1 MIKKSILERKGKAI
15 LKATTALLAA
25 VSLIS
30 MAQLSACAA
39 ATWSFWGDQEE
50 ISEEGSDTVCVA
62 TLYKGQTEQFLD
74 MGEVT
79 GEITW
84 SVENPEILD
93 ISEDGELIPLKV
105 GNTMVTLTV
114 NQEAED
120 AEEDVEDT
128 EGDIEE
134 EEETEVVP
142 DDDGEAD
149 SVSETEEHSYQYYIS
164 ICKKKAY
171 KAVKKARNAIGA
183 SYSQSRRMQKGYYD
197 CSSLIWRSYS
207 PYGILFGEEG
217 DWAPTAAD
225 QGLWCDEND
234 KTIGSAIDIS
244 EGKLLPGDLLFYSK
258 NSDNGRY
265 KKIYHVAMFE
275 GYQVN
280 YDEETGESVLS
291 GTVIEADGSSVVRNT
306 YRSEFTNSGKKII
319 ISARPTK

>member
-1 MIKKSILERKGKAI
+1 MIRKNILGRKGKII
-15 LKATTALLAA
+15 LKTTTALLTA

-39 ATWSFWGDQEE
+39 TTWSFWGDQEE
-50 ISEEGSDTVCVA
+50 ISEEGSDNVCVT

-84 SVENPEILD
+84 SVENPQILD
-93 ISEDGELIPLKV
+93 ISEDGELLPLKV
-105 GNTMVTLTV
+105 GNTMVTVVVRT
-114 NQEAED
+114 EAED
-120 AEEDVEDT
+120 TEEAAAVS
-128 EGDIEE
+128 GSGSQF
-134 EEETEVVP
+134 
-142 DDDGEAD
+142 DD
-149 SVSETEEHSYQYYIS
+149 VSEPEMEEHVYQYYVS

-183 SYSQSRRMQKGYYD
+183 SYSQSKRMQKGYYD
-197 CSSLIWRSYS
+197 CSSLVWRSYS

-225 QGLWCDEND
+225 EGLWCDENS
-234 KTIGSAIDIS
+234 KTIGSSIDIS

-258 NSDNGRY
+258 NADNGRY

-280 YDEETGESVLS
+280 YDEETGESTLS
-291 GTVIEADGSSVVRNT
+291 GTIIEADGNSVVRNP
-306 YRSEFTNSGKKII
+306 YRSEFTSSGKKII
-319 ISARPTK
+319 LSARPTK